1 MLYRENRKTVNIPI
15 CKVNQKFQS
24 KLGIS
29 LPSFV
34 HIYAID
40 RNTGTQ
46 SRDLDTPTAPPTLHT

>member
-15 CKVNQKFQS
+15 CKVKFQS
-24 KLGIS
+24 KVGIS